1 MTGRSVLAAVL
12 ASALVAG
19 VGTAQNTRTVERAP
33 NIAWNALLAA
43 DTTDDSPSVQLWLE
57 SGPSYAYGSPVRVR
71 FQVSDDAY
79 VIVARVN
86 SNGHLTLLYPS
97 SRLTTAETEGGR
109 EVEVRGRRGPG
120 AFYADDRLGGGF
132 IFAVASYDPFVLTRL
147 GIRDFDRY
155 VTGTYVGRPTRVYVG
170 DPHTVISRFVN
181 MVSFSEASPFDY
193 AVEYY
198 NVDAPYFVTS
208 AGYSSYCSGYNNWNN
223 QNWYRPS
230 LAERWDDD
238 YNGYYGLSSFGCN
251 PLAQC
256 SAYGAYGFGYSTWFG
271 GGNNFYPNYC
281 YPQQQTNNPTTP
293 TAPPGSDSLKVPRW
307 LTDSVGGRLPDTV
320 GVVPDQPSE
329 GPTEDEL
336 LRGPNALRR
345 MTTGTEGPRRPV
357 VVADDP
363 SDNSYAIPDRALRR
377 SPMTIGQTRDGSA
390 GAPIDRPDRRSA
402 SASGGPTIDWVRPPR
417 EVVHTP
423 VGNDGGYL
431 PRSPRERGNGNGI
444 DRTRGNASDGG
455 YPTYVNPAGRRG
467 EQIRAEPP
475 RYDPPT
481 RTQGPRFDSPR
492 PTERSN
498 GSDVRYAE
506 PPRSSGAPRFDAPR
520 PIGSGSSPSSSGVS
534 GGDRSSSGSAP
545 SRAEHAAPPPRPAP
559 APVSPPASTGSG
571 EKKPEKP

>member
-1 MTGRSVLAAVL
+1 MTGRSVLAGVL
-12 ASALVAG
+12 ASTLLAG
-19 VGTAQNTRTVERAP
+19 VASAQRAGTVERAP
-33 NIAWNALLAA
+33 NVAWNALLAA
-43 DTTDDSPSVQLWLE
+43 DTSDDSPTVKLWLE
-57 SGPSYAYGSPVRVR
+57 NGPAYSYGSPVRVR

-97 SRLTTAETEGGR
+97 SRLTTSEVEGGR

-170 DPHTVISRFVN
+170 DPHTVITRFVN
-181 MVSFSEASPFDY
+181 MVSFSDASPFDY

-208 AGYSSYCSGYNNWNN
+208 AGYSAYCSGYNNY
-223 QNWYRPS
+223 YRPS

-238 YNGYYGLSSFGCN
+238 YYGYYGISSLGCN
-251 PLAQC
+251 PYAQC
-256 SAYGAYGFGYSTWFG
+256 SAYGLYGFGYSTWFG
-271 GGNNFYPNYC
+271 GASNFYPNYC
-281 YPQQQTNNPTTP
+281 YPSAGTNNPTLP
-293 TAPPGSDSLKVPRW
+293 TTPPGSDSLKVPRW
-307 LTDSVGGRLPDTV
+307 LTDSVGGRRPDTV
-320 GVVPDQPSE
+320 GVLPPEYTDA
-329 GPTEDEL
+329 PTDDEL
-336 LRGPNALRR
+336 QRGPSALRR
-345 MTTGTEGPRRPV
+345 MVTGTEGPRRPI

-377 SPMTIGQTRDGSA
+377 SPITIGQTRDGGA
-390 GAPIDRPDRRSA
+390 GSPIDRPDRRSA
-402 SASGGPTIDWVRPPR
+402 SASDGPSIDWVRPPR

-423 VGNDGGYL
+423 VSSGEGFL
-431 PRSPRERGNGNGI
+431 PRSPRDRGNGNGI
-444 DRTRGNASDGG
+444 DRTRGNGSSSNG
-455 YPTYVNPAGRRG
+455 YPTYVNPSGRRG
-467 EQIRAEPP
+467 EQVRNDPP
-475 RYDPPT
+475 RFDPPP

-498 GSDVRYAE
+498 GSGVRYAE
-506 PPRSSGAPRFDAPR
+506 PPRNSGAPRFDSPR
-520 PIGSGSSPSSSGVS
+520 PVGSGSSGASSSGS
-534 GGDRSSSGSAP
+534 GVDRGSSSGSAP
-545 SRAEHAAPPPRPAP
+545 SRAEHASPPPRPAP